1 MRTVSLRPCPPAWR
15 AMNGLGVLL
24 LFLSG
29 SGACAS
35 SPPAYFDLI
44 GLNVL
49 RATTTNLDGTG
60 IRIAQVEA
68 QVVGIGDWEVNPG
81 AVGVGLPVSGFT
93 WYSTNTSVSVFPNSI
108 GIDSGH
114 ADEVGGNFYGLP
126 DGVSTNVAHIDN
138 YEADD
143 FFGNRVPMQT
153 AINGRVASQSYDAPT
168 NYQSP
173 YDQYFDNF
181 AA

>member
-1 MRTVSLRPCPPAWR
+1 MRTVSLQPRPPAWR
-15 AMNGLGVLL
+15 AMNGIGVLL

-29 SGACAS
+29 SGAYAS
-35 SPPAYFDLI
+35 SSPAYFDLI

-68 QVVGIGDWEVNPG
+68 QGVGVGDWEVNPS
-81 AVGVGLPVSGFT
+81 AVGVGLPVSDFT
-93 WYSTNTSVSVFPNSI
+93 WYSTNTSTGGFPNSI
-108 GIDSGH
+108 GIESGH
-114 ADEVGGNFYGLP
+114 ADGVGGNLYGLP

-143 FFGNRVPMQT
+143 FFDNRVPNQV
-153 AINGRVASQSYDAPT
+153 AISSRIVSQSFVDDT
-168 NYQSP
+168 VG
-173 YDQYFDNF
+173 DQM
-181 AA
+181 